1 MNDAPYLLVENCTDS
16 LFKPTVNIYINEK
29 KGRKK
34 KKKRRRRKKK
44 KKKESKKKRR
54 KRNL

>member
-44 KKKESKKKRR
+44 KTKESKKKRR